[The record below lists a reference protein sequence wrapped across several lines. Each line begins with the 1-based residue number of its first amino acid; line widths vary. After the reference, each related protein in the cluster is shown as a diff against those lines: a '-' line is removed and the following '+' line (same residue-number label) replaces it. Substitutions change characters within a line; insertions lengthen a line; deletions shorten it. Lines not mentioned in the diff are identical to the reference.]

1 MAIRSAEQYKAGL
14 KDGRAVFFKGN
25 RVQDVTQHPDLGV
38 GVEHVALDFTLAEE
52 PAYQDLMTVK
62 IPETGE
68 IISRYFKTPTNTADL
83 LKRREMIETST
94 RLGSGVVLLIKE
106 IGTDALFTLSLIA
119 KRLDEKYG
127 TGYFN
132 RVKQYHQHCQD
143 TDKSMAVAQTD
154 VKGDRSL
161 IPSEQV
167 HPDYYVRV
175 VEEREDGIVVRGAKA
190 HTTCAPYVDEI
201 IVLPTRNLTEVDKDY
216 AVAFAVP
223 ANTPGLKMIA
233 SSLDSPPSN
242 DFHHPISSN
251 HRMIE
256 SLTIF
261 DDVFVPKERVFMSGE
276 WDFAG
281 ALATTFVQFHRFTA
295 VSYKPPLCDLLTG
308 AAALI
313 ADYNGISRAS
323 HVREKLMHLISY
335 VETVRALSKAA
346 AVDCTHV
353 DGVAIPNSIVTNLA
367 KFYFA
372 SNYHQIVSYVQDI
385 AGGLV
390 VTGPSEE
397 DVTSP
402 ETGHYIEKYLGGR
415 QGVTTLERLKLIN
428 LIRDLTAS
436 DFGGYNEVL
445 AIHAEGSLEA
455 QKITIYREYDLERC
469 KSLAKQAA
477 AIEQDME

>member
-1 MAIRSAEQYKAGL
+1 MGIRSVEQYKAGL
-14 KDGRAVFFKGN
+14 NDGRTVFFKGN
-25 RVQDVTQHPDLGV
+25 RVEDVTQHPDLGV
-38 GVEHVALDFTLAEE
+38 GVNHASLDFELAENPE
-52 PAYQDLMTVK
+52 YRDVMTVN

-68 IISRYFKTPTNTADL
+68 IISRYFKTPADTDDL

-94 RLGSGVVLLIKE
+94 RLAGGVVLLIKE
-106 IGTDALFTLSLIA
+106 IGTDALFALSLIA
-119 KRLDEKYG
+119 KRIDEKHG
-127 TGYFN
+127 TDYLD
-132 RVKQYHQHCQD
+132 RVKAYHRHCQEKD
-143 TDKSMAVAQTD
+143 LSMAVAQTD

-161 IPSEQV
+161 MPSEQA

-175 VEEREDGIVVRGAKA
+175 VEQRPDGVVVRGAKA

-201 IVLPTRNLTEVDKDY
+201 IVLPTRNMTEQNKDY
-216 AVAFAVP
+216 AVAFAIP

-233 SSLDSPPSN
+233 SPFGASSSS
-242 DFHHPISSN
+242 DFHHPVSSH

-261 DDVFVPKERVFMSGE
+261 DDVFVPNERIFMNRE

-281 ALATTFVQFHRFTA
+281 ALANTFVEFHRFTA
-295 VSYKPPLCDLLTG
+295 VSYKTPLCDLFTG
-308 AAALI
+308 GAALI

-335 VETVRALSKAA
+335 AETVRALSKAA
-346 AVDCTHV
+346 AVDCTRV
-353 DGVAIPNSIVTNLA
+353 DGVAIPNSLITNLA

-372 SNYHQIVSYVQDI
+372 SNYHQMVSYVQDI

-390 VTGPSEE
+390 VTGPDEA
-397 DVTSP
+397 DVTNP
-402 ETGHYIEKYLGGR
+402 ETRDYIEKYLGGVK
-415 QGVTTLERLKLIN
+415 GVSTMERLKLIN

-436 DFGGYNEVL
+436 DFGGYHELL

-455 QKITIYREYDLERC
+455 QKITIYRGYDLERC

-477 AIEQDME
+477 GMQMSN

>member
-1 MAIRSAEQYKAGL
+1 MATRSVAEYKAGL
-14 KDGRAVFFKGN
+14 NDGRTLFFKGN
-25 RVQDVTQHPDLGV
+25 RVEDVTRHPDLGV
-38 GVEHVALDFTLAEE
+38 GAEHASLDFALAEDA
-52 PAYQDLMTVK
+52 AYRDLMTFK

-68 IISRYFKTPTNTADL
+68 TISRYFVSPTNTDDL

-106 IGTDALFTLSLIA
+106 IGTDALFALSLVA
-119 KRLDEKYG
+119 KRIDEGYG
-127 TGYFN
+127 TDYLK
-132 RVKQYHQHCQD
+132 RVEAYHQHCQQED
-143 TDKSMAVAQTD
+143 LSMAVAQTD

-161 IPSEQV
+161 APSEQT

-175 VEEREDGIVVRGAKA
+175 VEERDDGIVVRGAKA

-201 IVLPTRNLTEVDKDY
+201 IVLPTRNLTEQDKGY

-223 ANTPGLKMIA
+223 ANAPGLKMIVSPFGA
-233 SSLDSPPSN
+233 SSSS
-242 DFHHPISSN
+242 DFHNPVSSH

-261 DDVFVPKERVFMSGE
+261 DDVFVPKERVFMNGE

-281 ALATTFVQFHRFTA
+281 GLATTFVQFHRFTA

-313 ADYNGISRAS
+313 AEHNGISRAS
-323 HVREKLMHLISY
+323 HVREKLMHLINY
-335 VETVRALSKAA
+335 AETVRALSKAA
-346 AVDCTHV
+346 AVDCAQI
-353 DGVAIPNSIVTNLA
+353 DGVAIPNSIITNVA

-372 SNYHQIVSYVQDI
+372 SNYHQMISYVQDI

-397 DVTSP
+397 DVTNP
-402 ETGHYIEKYLGGR
+402 ETRDYIEKYLGGAA
-415 QGVTTLERLKLIN
+415 GVPTLDRLKLVN

-436 DFGGYNEVL
+436 DFGGYNELL

-477 AIEQDME
+477 GIENNT